1 MPETKPMRLQVESI
15 VREELTNV
23 VKRKMVEEAVS
34 EAIAD
39 FLYEFIDEKG
49 KSTDKWDSHE
59 TKTDDMPEKE
69 DERSTERRRRKL
81 DRSKDSS
88 NSHKQDDFGKR
99 YRSVMKSLQDDAIT
113 KSDIMRQLWHPKD
126 QKDDDT
132 KRSLF
137 SKKANGTPD
146 DDGFVRHFTT
156 AEINRLYD
164 IIRNIGK

>member
-1 MPETKPMRLQVESI
+1 MSDKSQIRLMVESI
-15 VREELTNV
+15 VREELTNTI
-23 VKRKMVEEAVS
+23 KRKMVEEAVS

-39 FLYEFIDEKG
+39 YLFEFIQEEGKDGEKDFIPY
-49 KSTDKWDSHE
+49 DKD
-59 TKTDDMPEKE
+59 
-69 DERSTERRRRKL
+69 DERNEERRRRKL
-81 DRSKDSS
+81 ERSKNAND
-88 NSHKQDDFGKR
+88 NRKNDDFSKR

-113 KSDIMRQLWHPKD
+113 KSDVMRQLWHPKD

-137 SKKANGTPD
+137 SKKANGKPD

-156 AEINRLYD
+156 SEINRLYD